1 MANWVKSA
9 ELRMEIHYNAHA
21 QRNRVESSNGC
32 QSYLF
37 SRTITVA
44 QQTILSVGQ
53 CGPDHSSISQF
64 LNQHF
69 DVNIVTADLADD
81 TLDALQNQS
90 VDLVLINRKLD
101 TDYTDGMLILKM
113 IKADPQLAKTP
124 VMIVSN
130 FEDAQRAAVAA
141 GAEYGIGKSELAL
154 PATKERVAAVLGQ

>member
-1 MANWVKSA
+1 
-9 ELRMEIHYNAHA
+9 MEIHYNEHPR
-21 QRNRVESSNGC
+21 RNRVESPNGC

-53 CGPDHSSISQF
+53 CGPDHSSLSQF

-69 DVNIVTADLADD
+69 DVNIVTADLPDD
-81 TLDALQNQS
+81 TLETLQNQS

-101 TDYTDGMLILKM
+101 TDYTDGMIILKM
-113 IKADPQLAKTP
+113 IKADPLLAETP

-130 FEDAQRAAVAA
+130 FKDAQQAAVEA

-154 PATKERVAAVLGQ
+154 PATRTRVAAVLGQE